1 MSTELT
7 LAHKKKK
14 SYELVIPEFSK
25 FPPILLNLKSGLF
38 RPSVHSVLVSE
49 RLLAKT
55 LHSSRDFWDRC
66 MMSCRIVFCISWVPQ
81 TLLWTVLCLISVLV
95 TPRKSREY
103 AHTCRVS
110 KKRKWN
116 QESSKK
122 NPCSW
127 KEYFLGNS
135 HFSYLYVARDI
146 IVIFASEQ
154 TTAIPFRW

>member
-1 MSTELT
+1 MLKVRTPRWETRALPMSTELT

-38 RPSVHSVLVSE
+38 SPSVHSVLVSE

-122 NPCSW
+122 I
-127 KEYFLGNS
+127 
-135 HFSYLYVARDI
+135 HVAERNI
-146 IVIFASEQ
+146 FWEILTFPICMWPVIL
-154 TTAIPFRW
+154 